1 MTQPKKN
8 STGIALIAPE
18 DAVYEPWTS
27 NFGEDGMGYIKMMS
41 HPNRYIT
48 EARGEE
54 YTSVEPSKNYIGSA
68 TAPADLEGW
77 LNYSSGD
84 IKPLIDA
91 AIEERP
97 TMIALER
104 LGISET
110 PIIKMISDPEIQD
123 TRERETL
130 FDNMSA
136 KQWRKANRQLNRDE
150 RKLNRD
156 IRRDSRIE
164 RAIADKFGDA
174 YNPANRESM
183 NRKFEAERERIEQ
196 MRKLLNNG

>member
-1 MTQPKKN
+1 MKHAAGDRSIVPAASERQ
-8 STGIALIAPE
+8 IAE
-18 DAVYEPWTS
+18 
-27 NFGEDGMGYIKMMS
+27 
-41 HPNRYIT
+41 R
-48 EARGEE
+48 
-54 YTSVEPSKNYIGSA
+54 IG
-68 TAPADLEGW
+68 PLE
-77 LNYSSGD
+77 
-84 IKPLIDA
+84 
-91 AIEERP
+91 
-97 TMIALER
+97 M
-104 LGISET
+104 LGISEA
-110 PIIKMISDPEIQD
+110 PIIKMTSDPEIQD

-130 FDNMSA
+130 FDHLSA

-196 MRKLLNNG
+196 LRKLLNNG